1 MKTLRGLQ
9 VGVSISLSLVRTP
22 PNGPSVISA
31 SVSRQSSMQLKS
43 ARVFWL
49 GLLREVPIYYL
60 A

>member
-1 MKTLRGLQ
+1 MKTLRELE
-9 VGVSISLSLVRTP
+9 VGVSISLPLVRTP

>member
-9 VGVSISLSLVRTP
+9 VGVSISLLLVRTP
-22 PNGPSVISA
+22 PNGPSVI
-31 SVSRQSSMQLKS
+31 RQRFPPIEHAAKS